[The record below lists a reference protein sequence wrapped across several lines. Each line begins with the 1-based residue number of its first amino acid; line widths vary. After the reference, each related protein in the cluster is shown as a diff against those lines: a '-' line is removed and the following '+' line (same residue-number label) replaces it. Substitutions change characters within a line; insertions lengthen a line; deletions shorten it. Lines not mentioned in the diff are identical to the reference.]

1 MSLLINTPA
10 ASSISKS
17 KSRSLCCEAFYD
29 VAPDPSL
36 APFPTALPISQYI
49 PAMPLCSSG
58 TSLPQGC
65 STYSSFVW
73 NVLPQT
79 SIWLIYYRYLGSN
92 VTSSMM
98 PSLTTWSII
107 STASLASTLEY
118 LRSCL
123 CLLFSPALNTI
134 QHTILIYLTCC
145 HDPVPQSS
153 EHSRTETHISV
164 WGSLCANVTNAIINC
179 ALSLYTTVTLL
190 QSHLWLDYF
199 KAQNTI
205 SFRE

>member
-1 MSLLINTPA
+1 M
-10 ASSISKS
+10 
-17 KSRSLCCEAFYD
+17 
-29 VAPDPSL
+29 APDPSL

-58 TSLPQGC
+58 TLLPQGC
-65 STYSSFVW
+65 STYSSLCLECSTPDVHMTHILQISRLKRHLFHDAV
-73 NVLPQT
+73 PDH
-79 SIWLIYYRYLGSN
+79 LIYYFNCL
-92 VTSSMM
+92 
-98 PSLTTWSII
+98 
-107 STASLASTLEY
+107 LASTLEY

-123 CLLFSPALNTI
+123 CLLFFPPALNTI

-179 ALSLYTTVTLL
+179 ALSLLYYCQALL
-190 QSHLWLDYF
+190 QSHLWL
-199 KAQNTI
+199 
-205 SFRE
+205 ELL